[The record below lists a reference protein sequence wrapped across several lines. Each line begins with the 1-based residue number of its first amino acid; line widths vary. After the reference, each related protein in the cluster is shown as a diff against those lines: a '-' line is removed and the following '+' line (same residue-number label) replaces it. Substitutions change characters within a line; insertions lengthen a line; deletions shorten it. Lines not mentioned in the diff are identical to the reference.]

1 MIREF
6 KLNCSLCQKPFG
18 TDGTLFY
25 RPFYGMSSDL
35 RDVEFICPDCIAA
48 WHDKWK
54 VKTAQFHEQD
64 YVMTVDLELED
75 GTVYTG
81 MDCTPLDETE
91 TVVVGED
98 IPVEAQQKLYT
109 IYKEW
114 DLERKA
120 HILKDCTF
128 DDGFM
133 NMTFSCET
141 YGGEKFENVAFRFNM
156 KGVLQ
161 TAVPIPDYVKEQI
174 VDAYRLYESQMSDDE
189 VPSVSSDDI
198 DKE

>member
-6 KLNCSLCQKPFG
+6 KLKCSLCEKPFA

-98 IPVEAQQKLYT
+98 IPVEAQQKLYE
-109 IYKEW
+109 IYKVW

-156 KGVLQ
+156 KGALQ

-174 VDAYRLYESQMSDDE
+174 IDAYRLYESQMSDDE
-189 VPSVSSDDI
+189 TPTASSDD
-198 DKE
+198 EE

>member
-6 KLNCSLCQKPFG
+6 KLQCSLCEKPFA
-18 TDGTLFY
+18 TDGTLYY
-25 RPFYGMSSDL
+25 RPNYGMSSDL
-35 RDVEFICPDCIAA
+35 REVEFICPACIEA
-48 WHDKWK
+48 WHVKWK
-54 VKTAQFHEQD
+54 IKSAVFHEHD
-64 YVMTVDLELED
+64 YVMTVDLVLED
-75 GTVYTG
+75 GTEYEN

-91 TVVVGED
+91 TVVIGED
-98 IPVEAQQKLYT
+98 IPVEAQQKLYE
-109 IYKEW
+109 IFKVW

-174 VDAYRLYESQMSDDE
+174 VDAYRLYESQMSEDE
-189 VPSVSSDDI
+189 VPSASS
-198 DKE
+198 EEE

>member
-6 KLNCSLCQKPFG
+6 KLKCSLCEKPFA

-35 RDVEFICPDCIAA
+35 RDVEFICPDCIQA

-54 VKTAQFHEQD
+54 IKSAKFKEHD

-75 GTVYTG
+75 GTTYEA

-98 IPVEAQQKLYT
+98 IPVEAQQKLYE
-109 IYKEW
+109 IYKVW

-156 KGVLQ
+156 KGALQ

-174 VDAYRLYESQMSDDE
+174 IDAYRLYESQMSDDE
-189 VPSVSSDDI
+189 TPSASSDDV
-198 DKE
+198 E